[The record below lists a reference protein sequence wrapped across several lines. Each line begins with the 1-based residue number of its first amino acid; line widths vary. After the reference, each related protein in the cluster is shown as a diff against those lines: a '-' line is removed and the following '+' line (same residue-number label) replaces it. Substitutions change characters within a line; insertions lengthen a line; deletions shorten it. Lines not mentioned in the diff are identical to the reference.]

1 MRIRLIKLRL
11 SNFKGIREFVLDT
24 QGKDVRVYGDNGTG
38 KTTLSDAWHWLLFGK
53 DSKDQANFEIKTL
66 DQNNEPIHNLEHEV
80 EGVLEIDG
88 KKLKLRRVFREVW
101 TKKKGSAKETF
112 SGHTTDYFI
121 NDVPVKKKDYDE
133 RVAEIADE
141 SIFQMLTNPA
151 YFNEVLHWEE
161 RRNILLEV
169 AGDITDEEVI
179 SSDKRLERLAEVLT
193 DKTIKEHRKM
203 IRAQQK
209 QINEELEKIPVRIDE
224 VYKSLPAIDI
234 DQAAV
239 EKNLSELRKQKQEK
253 EKELLRVESGGEVA
267 DKEKRLA
274 ELETELLKVRNQLS
288 SQNEERVQELLG
300 EINRLRNKIG
310 ETDSKIQNGENL
322 IKTNNSMLETL
333 EKRRQ
338 ELRTK
343 WFEVNEQQTDVKDT
357 CPTCGQCLPPEQVEE
372 AVKKANLEKAKKLE
386 DITREGKAV
395 AGEIEGLK
403 QKNFEAEQAIEKLKA
418 ERETLQEQY
427 QKLDTELAAL
437 NQANEAYKE
446 DKQYKSILAEIDAL
460 KTEIQQIKVNKID
473 SIEAVKK
480 EIRDLENKILIEEQR
495 LAMFSRLEEG
505 RKRIAELEEREKELA
520 KVYENLEEE
529 LYLCDEFERIQAE
542 MLESRINSKFKVV
555 NFKLFRELVNGGL
568 EPCCETLVLGVPY
581 TTNLN
586 TGARINAGIDI
597 INTLSKHY
605 NFEAPMFV
613 DNAESITQLLP
624 ADSQVISLIVSEQ
637 DKALR
642 VEIDEEKNRKRSGV
656 KV

>member
-1 MRIRLIKLRL
+1 MRIKLIKLRL
-11 SNFKGIREFVLDT
+11 SNFKGIREFVLDA

-80 EGVLEIDG
+80 EGILEIDG
-88 KKLKLRRVFREVW
+88 EKLKLRRVFREVW

-121 NDVPVKKKDYDE
+121 NDVPVKAGEYND
-133 RVAEIADE
+133 RIAEIVDE
-141 SIFQMLTNPA
+141 KVFKMLTNPA

-193 DKTIKEHRKM
+193 DRTITIKEHRKM

-288 SQNEERVQELLG
+288 SQNEERVQELLS
-300 EINRLRNKIG
+300 EINRSRNKIG
-310 ETDSKIQNGENL
+310 ETDSKIQGSENF
-322 IKTNNSMLETL
+322 IKTNNSMLEIL

-386 DITREGKAV
+386 DITREGKVV

-403 QKNFEAEQAIEKLKA
+403 QKNAEMEQAIEKLKA
-418 ERETLQEQY
+418 EREALQEQY
-427 QKLDTELAAL
+427 QKLDTELITL
-437 NQANEAYKE
+437 NQANEAYRE

-460 KTEIQQIKVNKID
+460 KTEIQQIKANKID

-505 RKRIAELEEREKELA
+505 QKRISELEEEEKKLA
-520 KVYENLEEE
+520 KIYENLEEE

-568 EPCCETLVLGVPY
+568 EPCCETLVNGVPY
-581 TTNLN
+581 STNLN
-586 TGARINAGIDI
+586 SGARINAGLDI
-597 INTLSKHY
+597 INTLSEHY
-605 NFEAPMFV
+605 NFQAPMFV

-624 ADSQVISLIVSEQ
+624 TDSQVISLIVSEQ

-642 VEIDEEKNRKRSGV
+642 VEIENKEKV
-656 KV
+656 KEVS

>member
-11 SNFKGIREFVLDT
+11 SNFKGIREFVLDA

-193 DKTIKEHRKM
+193 DRTIKEHRKM

-234 DQAAV
+234 DQATV

-253 EKELLRVESGGEVA
+253 EKELLRVESGGVA

-288 SQNEERVQELLG
+288 SQNEERVQELLS

-372 AVKKANLEKAKKLE
+372 AIKKANLEKAKKLE

-460 KTEIQQIKVNKID
+460 KTEIQQIKVNKTD

-480 EIRDLENKILIEEQR
+480 EIRGLENKILIEEQR

-505 RKRIAELEEREKELA
+505 QKRIAELEEREKELA

-542 MLESRINSKFKVV
+542 MLEFRINSKFKVV

-605 NFEAPMFV
+605 NFEAPIFI
-613 DNAESITQLLP
+613 DGRESVTQLLP
-624 ADSQVISLIVSEQ
+624 TDSQVISLIVSEQ

-642 VEIDEEKNRKRSGV
+642 VEIDEEKTAKEAV
-656 KV
+656 

>member
-1 MRIRLIKLRL
+1 MRIRLIKLKL

-38 KTTLSDAWHWLLFGK
+38 KTTISDAWHWLLFGK
-53 DSKDQANFEIKTL
+53 DSQDQANFEIKTL
-66 DQNNEPIHNLEHEV
+66 DQNNEPIHNLEYGV
-80 EGVLEIDG
+80 EGVLEADG
-88 KKLKLRRVFREVW
+88 KSLQLKRIYREVW
-101 TKKKGSAKETF
+101 EKKKGAAKETF
-112 SGHTTDYFI
+112 SKHTTDYYI
-121 NDVPVKKKDYDE
+121 NGVPVKAGEYNK
-133 RVAEIADE
+133 RISEIIDE
-141 SIFQMLTNPA
+141 SIFKMLTNPA
-151 YFNEVLHWEE
+151 YFNEVLHWEK
-161 RRNILLEV
+161 RRDILIEI

-179 SSDKRLERLAEVLT
+179 SSDKKLNKLSEILEERS
-193 DKTIKEHRKM
+193 IKEHRK
-203 IRAQQK
+203 AVKAKQK

-274 ELETELLKVRNQLS
+274 ELETELLKARSQLS
-288 SQNEERVQELLG
+288 SQNEERVQELLS
-300 EINRLRNKIG
+300 EINGLRNKIG
-310 ETDSKIQNGENL
+310 ETDSKKQGTENF

-386 DITREGKAV
+386 DITREGKVV

-403 QKNFEAEQAIEKLKA
+403 QKNAETEQAIEKLKA
-418 ERETLQEQY
+418 EREALQEQY
-427 QKLDTELAAL
+427 QKLDAELTAL
-437 NQANEAYKE
+437 NQTNEAYKE

-460 KTEIQQIKVNKID
+460 KTEIQQIKANKTD

-505 RKRIAELEEREKELA
+505 QKRISELEEEEKKLA
-520 KVYENLEEE
+520 KIYENLEEE
-529 LYLCDEFERIQAE
+529 LYLCEEFERVQAE

-555 NFKLFRELVNGGL
+555 NFKLFKKLVNGGL

-605 NFEAPMFV
+605 NFEAPIFI
-613 DNAESITQLLP
+613 DGRESVTQLLP
-624 ADSQVISLIVSEQ
+624 TDSQIISLIVSEQ

-642 VEIDEEKNRKRSGV
+642 VEIDEEKTAKEAV
-656 KV
+656 

>member
-1 MRIRLIKLRL
+1 MRQIRKSRGRK
-11 SNFKGIREFVLDT
+11 NF
-24 QGKDVRVYGDNGTG
+24 
-38 KTTLSDAWHWLLFGK
+38 
-53 DSKDQANFEIKTL
+53 
-66 DQNNEPIHNLEHEV
+66 
-80 EGVLEIDG
+80 
-88 KKLKLRRVFREVW
+88 
-101 TKKKGSAKETF
+101 
-112 SGHTTDYFI
+112 
-121 NDVPVKKKDYDE
+121 
-133 RVAEIADE
+133 
-141 SIFQMLTNPA
+141 
-151 YFNEVLHWEE
+151 
-161 RRNILLEV
+161 
-169 AGDITDEEVI
+169 
-179 SSDKRLERLAEVLT
+179 
-193 DKTIKEHRKM
+193 
-203 IRAQQK
+203 
-209 QINEELEKIPVRIDE
+209 
-224 VYKSLPAIDI
+224 
-234 DQAAV
+234 
-239 EKNLSELRKQKQEK
+239 
-253 EKELLRVESGGEVA
+253 
-267 DKEKRLA
+267 
-274 ELETELLKVRNQLS
+274 
-288 SQNEERVQELLG
+288 
-300 EINRLRNKIG
+300 
-310 ETDSKIQNGENL
+310 

-372 AVKKANLEKAKKLE
+372 TVKKANLEKAKKLE

-403 QKNFEAEQAIEKLKA
+403 QKNAEMEQAIEKLKA
-418 ERETLQEQY
+418 EREVLQKEH
-427 QKLDTELAAL
+427 QKLDAELTAL

-460 KTEIQQIKVNKID
+460 KTEIQQIKANKID

-505 RKRIAELEEREKELA
+505 QKRIAELEEREKELA

-624 ADSQVISLIVSEQ
+624 TDSQVISLIVSEQ

-642 VEIDEEKNRKRSGV
+642 VEIDDKKPQKKRCKKYKEEIDNE
-656 KV
+656 

>member
-11 SNFKGIREFVLDT
+11 LNFKGIREFVLDA

-121 NDVPVKKKDYDE
+121 NDVPVKAGEYND
-133 RVAEIADE
+133 RIAEIVDE
-141 SIFQMLTNPA
+141 KVFKMLTNPA
-151 YFNEVLHWEE
+151 FFNEVLHWEE

-193 DKTIKEHRKM
+193 DRTIKEHRKM

-288 SQNEERVQELLG
+288 SQNEERVQELLS
-300 EINRLRNKIG
+300 EINGLRNKIS
-310 ETDSKIQNGENL
+310 ETDSKIQGSENF

-372 AVKKANLEKAKKLE
+372 TVKKANLEKAKKLE

-403 QKNFEAEQAIEKLKA
+403 QKNAEMEQAIEKLKA
-418 ERETLQEQY
+418 EREVLQKEH
-427 QKLDTELAAL
+427 QKLDAELTAL

-460 KTEIQQIKVNKID
+460 KTEIQQIKANKID

-505 RKRIAELEEREKELA
+505 QKRIAELEEREKELA

-624 ADSQVISLIVSEQ
+624 TDSQVISLIVSEQ

-642 VEIDEEKNRKRSGV
+642 VEIDDKKTAKEAV
-656 KV
+656 

>member
-1 MRIRLIKLRL
+1 MRIRLIKLKL

-38 KTTLSDAWHWLLFGK
+38 KTTISDAWHWLLFGK
-53 DSKDQANFEIKTL
+53 DSQDQANFEIKTL
-66 DQNNEPIHNLEHEV
+66 DQNNEPIHNLEYGV
-80 EGVLEIDG
+80 EGVLEADG
-88 KKLKLRRVFREVW
+88 KSLQLKRIYREVW
-101 TKKKGSAKETF
+101 EKKKGAAKETF
-112 SGHTTDYFI
+112 SKHTTDYYI
-121 NDVPVKKKDYDE
+121 NGVPVKAGEYNK
-133 RVAEIADE
+133 RISEIIDE
-141 SIFQMLTNPA
+141 SIFKMLTNPA
-151 YFNEVLHWEE
+151 YFNEVLHWEK
-161 RRNILLEV
+161 RRDILIEI

-179 SSDKRLERLAEVLT
+179 SSDKKLNKLSEILEERS
-193 DKTIKEHRKM
+193 IKEHRK
-203 IRAQQK
+203 AVKAKQK

-274 ELETELLKVRNQLS
+274 ELETELLKARSQLS
-288 SQNEERVQELLG
+288 SQNEERVQELLS
-300 EINRLRNKIG
+300 EINGLRNKIG
-310 ETDSKIQNGENL
+310 ETDSKKQGTENF

-386 DITREGKAV
+386 DITREGKVV

-403 QKNFEAEQAIEKLKA
+403 QKNAETEQTIEKLKA
-418 ERETLQEQY
+418 EREALQEQY
-427 QKLDTELAAL
+427 QKLDAELTAL
-437 NQANEAYKE
+437 NQTNEAYKE

-460 KTEIQQIKVNKID
+460 KTEIQQIKANKTD

-505 RKRIAELEEREKELA
+505 QKRISELEEEEKKLA
-520 KVYENLEEE
+520 KIYENLEEE
-529 LYLCDEFERIQAE
+529 LYLCEEFERVQAE

-555 NFKLFRELVNGGL
+555 NFKLFKKLVNGGL

-605 NFEAPMFV
+605 NFEAPIFI
-613 DNAESITQLLP
+613 DGRESVTQLLP
-624 ADSQVISLIVSEQ
+624 TDSQIISLIVSEQ

-642 VEIDEEKNRKRSGV
+642 VEIDEEKTAKEAV
-656 KV
+656 

>member
-1 MRIRLIKLRL
+1 MRIKLL
-11 SNFKGIREFVLDT
+11 NLKLKNFKGIKDFELDA
-24 QGKDVRVYGDNGTG
+24 QGQNVRVFGDNGTG
-38 KTTLSDAWHWLLFGK
+38 KTTLADAWHWLLFGK

-193 DKTIKEHRKM
+193 DRTIKEHRKM

-253 EKELLRVESGGEVA
+253 EKELLRVESGGKVA

-288 SQNEERVQELLG
+288 SQNEERVQELLS
-300 EINRLRNKIG
+300 EINGLRNKIS
-310 ETDSKIQNGENL
+310 ETDSKIQGSENF

-343 WFEVNEQQTDVKDT
+343 WFEVNEQQTDVDDT

-403 QKNFEAEQAIEKLKA
+403 QKNSEAEQAIEKLKA

-427 QKLDTELAAL
+427 QKLDTELTAL
-437 NQANEAYKE
+437 NQANKAYKE

-460 KTEIQQIKVNKID
+460 KTEIQQIKANKID

-505 RKRIAELEEREKELA
+505 QKRIAELEEREKELA

-624 ADSQVISLIVSEQ
+624 TDSQVISLIVSEQ

-642 VEIDEEKNRKRSGV
+642 VEIDEKTAKEAV
-656 KV
+656 

>member
-11 SNFKGIREFVLDT
+11 LNFKGIREFVLDA

-121 NDVPVKKKDYDE
+121 NDVPVKAGEYND
-133 RVAEIADE
+133 RIAEIVDE
-141 SIFQMLTNPA
+141 KVFKMLTNPA
-151 YFNEVLHWEE
+151 FFNEVLHWEE

-193 DKTIKEHRKM
+193 DRTIKEHRKM

-288 SQNEERVQELLG
+288 SQNEERVQELLS
-300 EINRLRNKIG
+300 EINGLRNK
-310 ETDSKIQNGENL
+310 
-322 IKTNNSMLETL
+322 
-333 EKRRQ
+333 
-338 ELRTK
+338 
-343 WFEVNEQQTDVKDT
+343 
-357 CPTCGQCLPPEQVEE
+357 
-372 AVKKANLEKAKKLE
+372 
-386 DITREGKAV
+386 
-395 AGEIEGLK
+395 
-403 QKNFEAEQAIEKLKA
+403 
-418 ERETLQEQY
+418 
-427 QKLDTELAAL
+427 
-437 NQANEAYKE
+437 
-446 DKQYKSILAEIDAL
+446 
-460 KTEIQQIKVNKID
+460 NK
-473 SIEAVKK
+473 
-480 EIRDLENKILIEEQR
+480 
-495 LAMFSRLEEG
+495 
-505 RKRIAELEEREKELA
+505 
-520 KVYENLEEE
+520 
-529 LYLCDEFERIQAE
+529 
-542 MLESRINSKFKVV
+542 
-555 NFKLFRELVNGGL
+555 
-568 EPCCETLVLGVPY
+568 
-581 TTNLN
+581 
-586 TGARINAGIDI
+586 
-597 INTLSKHY
+597 
-605 NFEAPMFV
+605 
-613 DNAESITQLLP
+613 
-624 ADSQVISLIVSEQ
+624 
-637 DKALR
+637 
-642 VEIDEEKNRKRSGV
+642 
-656 KV
+656 